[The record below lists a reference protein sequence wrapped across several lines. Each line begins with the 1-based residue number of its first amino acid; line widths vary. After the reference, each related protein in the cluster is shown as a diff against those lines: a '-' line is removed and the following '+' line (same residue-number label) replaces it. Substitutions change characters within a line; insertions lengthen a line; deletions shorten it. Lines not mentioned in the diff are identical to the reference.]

1 LGALYADWGIP
12 TAISILESRTLPVIG
27 TGGIRNGLHVAK
39 SIALGASLCGIGL
52 PLLKP
57 AFKGTK
63 YVLSEIMAVVE
74 ELKVAMFL
82 TGCKTLPD
90 LKQCPL
96 VITGETGQILEQRGF
111 NLNEFQLRR

>member
-1 LGALYADWGIP
+1 
-12 TAISILESRTLPVIG
+12 
-27 TGGIRNGLHVAK
+27 
-39 SIALGASLCGIGL
+39 L

-90 LKQCPL
+90 LQQCPL
-96 VITGETGQILEQRGF
+96 VITGETGQILQQRGF
-111 NLNEFQLRR
+111 NLAELQVRR